1 MKRKSMSHAW
11 EAVLLAQLVSVD
23 SSASA
28 LMLFHRVNGLWVMA
42 SPSITDQEKAVAA
55 MKGADFN
62 TFYALVEG

>member
-1 MKRKSMSHAW
+1 
-11 EAVLLAQLVSVD
+11 
-23 SSASA
+23 
-28 LMLFHRVNGLWVMA
+28 MLFHRVNGLWVMA